1 MSAIC
6 QNFVQNAWKKEL
18 CSNCF
23 KSRDEHVTLNKLKP
37 LPPTDK
43 TVDGIIKSNKAKPKR
58 SVCFTNQLSEV
69 IGYGGEDWTSDI
81 DDNSSIDDS
90 PEKDFETEEEEEEG
104 EFCKLTK
111 ANTDFNT
118 NSLADVGE
126 VKKSYTQLMLG
137 KPQVDADGRKQ
148 TLLVS
153 VTPFGQENSRK
164 YGKQL
169 SHIPIARNNK
179 EVIAETKSPNIVLKS
194 YTKSVLQTT
203 ASEEKSLLDEITETL
218 ENGTNP
224 IQIIARKKKEDEATD
239 SKGENDKENLNK
251 ENVSIMKDQDLKV
264 NKTNSPERK
273 NGLNR
278 NPVILKRDQEKPV
291 ISTAKIELM
300 NTRNSKFITKTD
312 NSKIYNSNINNSSDE
327 IAKPEIKEEASVFK
341 EIGSITTK
349 DGKNDDSNDKL
360 EETSSTES
368 EISEK
373 SKIVMSNDNPVSPKF
388 NGTIYPQSREQAGEP
403 DGRADPDTLTEPPA
417 LPLTPPPPLE
427 MQSSFLHGSSPQS
440 YEKPK
445 VPSKPMTTFI
455 RKSLEDTQ
463 TPPLSQLTIMEVKAP
478 VELLEKTKLTQQ
490 DSNSSECS
498 RIVNN
503 KRRAPK
509 PPEETNLLYARNLS
523 TPMNI
528 DCPVVR
534 EKEKRDRA
542 SSCSPKLQNEE
553 DEHQE
558 ESNYAS
564 IPEPV
569 PRKSLF
575 MSTDNLVEEKQK
587 EKTKG
592 RFSLKKFLRISNS
605 SKHVPKL
612 QHEITK
618 NDDVHDGAPH
628 VKPRLVIVHPL
639 DLSGTKV
646 EVVSKSLLSNGDYSV
661 PNNLCSA
668 QCTEQLCSNNIS
680 RAAKPPP
687 PPRNLE
693 DHNRNSKPNL
703 PTPPKSAEILFK
715 QRHFTR
721 VSNARKVDTVY
732 ANIGEVRSAITPNK
746 PQRTASMREREA
758 QQEKEKQKRT
768 AENYEHINISNRDYN
783 ENVYDYINNG
793 RSSSPEYDSSPDKSS
808 PNIKIVRPNALQN
821 KRSESNI
828 DVSGETLKFNNIP
841 RSLSLTYCGSET
853 ESEIYSPY
861 SFYGSESEVGFTIR
875 LCSLPTLVANFH
887 GYLMRQSFFYVKCL
901 HH

>member
-23 KSRDEHVTLNKLKP
+23 KSKDEHIIPNKLKP
-37 LPPTDK
+37 LPPADK
-43 TVDGIIKSNKAKPKR
+43 TVESIIKSNKTKPKR

-69 IGYGGEDWTSDI
+69 IGYGGEDWASDT

-90 PEKDFETEEEEEEG
+90 PEKDFETEEEEEDE
-104 EFCKLTK
+104 EELCKLTK

-118 NSLADVGE
+118 NSLADVVE

-164 YGKQL
+164 YGNKQA

-194 YTKSVLQTT
+194 YTKSVLQNV
-203 ASEEKSLLDEITETL
+203 ANEEKSLLDEITETL

-224 IQIIARKKKEDEATD
+224 IQIMSRKKKEDEVANNKD
-239 SKGENDKENLNK
+239 ENEKENANK
-251 ENVSIMKDQDLKV
+251 ENTNENADTKV

-300 NTRNSKFITKTD
+300 NTRNSKYSKVD
-312 NSKIYNSNINNSSDE
+312 NSKIFNRTVSTTEKADVS
-327 IAKPEIKEEASVFK
+327 AKPEIKEEGTIVKDIAK
-341 EIGSITTK
+341 TEIAIT
-349 DGKNDDSNDKL
+349 DNDCKL
-360 EETSSTES
+360 AETSSTES

-373 SKIVMSNDNPVSPKF
+373 HQTNGLPHPPKF
-388 NGTIYPQSREQAGEP
+388 NVALYPQSREQAGEP
-403 DGRADPDTLTEPPA
+403 DGRADPDTPTEPPA

-427 MQSSFLHGSSPQS
+427 MQSSFLHGTPPQS

-445 VPSKPMTTFI
+445 LASKPVVTTFA
-455 RKSLEDTQ
+455 RKSLDESQ
-463 TPPLSQLTIMEVKAP
+463 PLETNKSPP
-478 VELLEKTKLTQQ
+478 VEIVEKVKLTQQ
-490 DSNSSECS
+490 DSNSSES
-498 RIVNN
+498 LRNVNN
-503 KRRAPK
+503 KRRAPQ
-509 PPEETNLLYARNLS
+509 PPEETSLLYTRNS
-523 TPMNI
+523 SVPMNL
-528 DCPVVR
+528 DCPVVK

-542 SSCSPKLQNEE
+542 SSCSPKLRSE
-553 DEHQE
+553 DGLQE

-569 PRKSLF
+569 PRKSLS
-575 MSTDNLVEEKQK
+575 MSIDNLVEEKQK
-587 EKTKG
+587 EKKG

-612 QHEITK
+612 QNEITK
-618 NDDVHDGAPH
+618 SEDIHDGPPH

-646 EVVSKSLLSNGDYSV
+646 EVVSKPVINNGDYSV

-668 QCTEQLCSNNIS
+668 QCNEQLCGNNAS
-680 RAAKPPP
+680 RGAKPPP

-693 DHNRNSKPNL
+693 DHNRSNKPNL

-721 VSNARKVDTVY
+721 APNVKKVDTVY
-732 ANIGEVRSAITPNK
+732 ANIGEVRSAIMPNK

-758 QQEKEKQKRT
+758 QQEKEKQKRA
-768 AENYEHINISNRDYN
+768 AESYEQINRDYN

-793 RSSSPEYDSSPDKSS
+793 RSSSPEYDSSPDKNS
-808 PNIKIVRPNALQN
+808 PNAKNVRPNGLQN
-821 KRSESNI
+821 KRSESSI
-828 DVSGETLKFNNIP
+828 DVSGESLKFNNIP

-861 SFYGSESEVGFTIR
+861 SFYGSESEVNITINCLKILGFSA
-875 LCSLPTLVANFH
+875 LFNPL
-887 GYLMRQSFFYVKCL
+887 
-901 HH
+901 